1 MSGRTS
7 KLDRRVELLE
17 KKIDFTMNTLSVT
30 RKDYVGTIVSQS
42 FETLFQMAVKR
53 DKDLESMDT
62 STGVDRTDAGST
74 SAAPPQSAPGPDGF
88 PGEDR
93 AGAVA
98 SEQPASGDIGRPAG
112 AG

>member
-7 KLDRRVELLE
+7 RLDRRVELLE
-17 KKIDFTMNTLSVT
+17 KKLDFAMNTLSVT
-30 RKDYVGTIVSQS
+30 RKDAVGTIVSQS

-53 DKDLESMDT
+53 EKDLETVDE
-62 STGVDRTDAGST
+62 STGVDRTDTGGASIEQ
-74 SAAPPQSAPGPDGF
+74 PQSAPGPDGF
-88 PGEDR
+88 PGENR

-98 SEQPASGDIGRPAG
+98 SEESASGDIGRPAG